1 MSNNIVEENP
11 VQQKSNAPQGQ
22 GAGGG
27 QDKVR
32 KQARQLA
39 YDVRYKVKQG
49 FKDGQK
55 SDPASLKS
63 AYISQLGRSPAPG
76 PVKQLAKTML
86 VGEAYDFVDVKEN
99 ATKNISNILGK
110 VFTKTTQI
118 DDVNGN
124 PAYEIT
130 DVVQEDS
137 AVRKYKVR
145 VTDKKSGK
153 SYTRMAD
160 RAKISELRKNPN
172 IASVEMT
179 GYGTPYEGE
188 KKKGSQTAA
197 VKSGKGLA
205 KKDFDGDGKVESPTA
220 EYKGSKDK
228 AIKKALHKEEFI
240 DEVNTEDDN
249 PQANTKRIDVMKGK
263 NKVKVMPNMGEQ
275 NELAPKGKDAPAKPE
290 PDSKEKR
297 VALMKRMILQKKM
310 QAVRSGAGADIVAHN
325 ELEGEVIVDE
335 GALVKT
341 AQGIEKVG
349 RVVKKGVKAFNKAD
363 AAVTKATVNRVIKPA
378 AKAAG
383 KVAKKGLKVAGKVAL
398 GTAKAAGRATVGGIK
413 GAVKG
418 ALNKESYDKEPPI
431 RDQDDQQIANVTF
444 DGGGPDGGAT
454 IQGSGDPREIPT
466 FVALIKN
473 KMRARGILVNH
484 NELEGE
490 QLDELNKGERVKAG
504 QGKRAAKKGDWS
516 KQKASTGRR
525 NMNRFETGT
534 VKRTHSSGG
543 RNPSYKKVT
552 LGNPKPGYG
561 KKDDH
566 YNKNKIVTHKLSAHG
581 TSSATE
587 KGPQKHHSSGIEH
600 HDSAQAQR
608 RHEHK
613 KRRGVKTKG
622 TVAADIKKS
631 MKETVSVT
639 DTINQ
644 ILESNSK

>member
-11 VQQKSNAPQGQ
+11 AQQKSNAPQGQ

-55 SDPASLKS
+55 TDPASLKS

-76 PVKQLAKTML
+76 PVKQLAKKML
-86 VGEAYDFVDVKEN
+86 IGEAYDFVDVNEN
-99 ATKNISNILGK
+99 VSKNISNIIAK

-118 DDVNGN
+118 DDVEGK

-172 IASVEMT
+172 ISSVEMT

-188 KKKGSQTAA
+188 KKKGSQTAS

-205 KKDFDGDGKVESPTA
+205 KKDYDGDGKVESPTA

-228 AIKKALHKEEFI
+228 AIKKALHREEFI

-275 NELAPKGKDAPAKPE
+275 NELAPAKPE
-290 PDSKEKR
+290 PDAKEKR
-297 VALMKRMILQKKM
+297 VGLMKRMILQKKM

-325 ELEGEVIVDE
+325 ELEGDVISEKEVKVKDTKKVVDAIRAYDKSKDASKDADWDTE
-335 GALVKT
+335 HGEKEK
-341 AQGIEKVG
+341 GDIEK
-349 RVVKKGVKAFNKAD
+349 KY
-363 AAVTKATVNRVIKPA
+363 
-378 AKAAG
+378 
-383 KVAKKGLKVAGKVAL
+383 AKKERGEIDKDDPNWKKKKYHTGMH
-398 GTAKAAGRATVGGIK
+398 G
-413 GAVKG
+413 
-418 ALNKESYDKEPPI
+418 ESYDKEPPI

-466 FVALIKN
+466 FVSLIKN

-484 NELEGE
+484 NELEGDTIE
-490 QLDELNKGERVKAG
+490 ESEKLA
-504 QGKRAAKKGDWS
+504 
-516 KQKASTGRR
+516 QKAYDRAQKLGAKRRSSSNPRGIGKSERAGYNLAQSQRSRNVSGETQGGSQTGGGPKSFGYAKHKSNPVKSKSTGDTGQVGHARKRDEKTSVGKSGKQLKTPKYKLSFKDRQTHHTRSAEVRR
-525 NMNRFETGT
+525 DP
-534 VKRTHSSGG
+534 KQ
-543 RNPSYKKVT
+543 
-552 LGNPKPGYG
+552 NPK
-561 KKDDH
+561 H
-566 YNKNKIVTHKLSAHG
+566 TAN
-581 TSSATE
+581 
-587 KGPQKHHSSGIEH
+587 
-600 HDSAQAQR
+600 
-608 RHEHK
+608 
-613 KRRGVKTKG
+613 
-622 TVAADIKKS
+622 IKK
-631 MKETVSVT
+631 EELSVT

-644 ILESNSK
+644 ILEGNSK

>member
-11 VQQKSNAPQGQ
+11 AQDSKAPSGPQGQ

-39 YDVRYKVKQG
+39 YDVRYKVKQS

-55 SDPASLKS
+55 SDPTSLKN
-63 AYISQLGRSPAPG
+63 AYLSQLGKSPAPG
-76 PVKQLAKTML
+76 PVRALAKKML
-86 VGEAYDFVDVKEN
+86 VGESYDFVDVKEN
-99 ATKNISNILGK
+99 VSKNVSNIIGK

-118 DDVNGN
+118 DDVDGN

-172 IASVEMT
+172 ISSVEMT
-179 GYGTPYEGE
+179 GYGSPYEGE

-228 AIKKALHKEEFI
+228 AIKKALHREEFI

-249 PQANTKRIDVMKGK
+249 PQANTKKIDVMKGK

-275 NELAPKGKDAPAKPE
+275 NELAPAKTE
-290 PDSKEKR
+290 PDAKEKR
-297 VALMKRMILQKKM
+297 VGLMKRMILQKKM

-325 ELEGEVIVDE
+325 EPEGNLIAE
-335 GALVKT
+335 
-341 AQGIEKVG
+341 
-349 RVVKKGVKAFNKAD
+349 N
-363 AAVTKATVNRVIKPA
+363 
-378 AKAAG
+378 
-383 KVAKKGLKVAGKVAL
+383 
-398 GTAKAAGRATVGGIK
+398 
-413 GAVKG
+413 
-418 ALNKESYDKEPPI
+418 EPPI

-490 QLDELNKGERVKAG
+490 MVDEANKGERVADPYRAG
-504 QGKRAAKKGDWS
+504 KLSARPVGKRAS
-516 KQKASTGRR
+516 
-525 NMNRFETGT
+525 
-534 VKRTHSSGG
+534 
-543 RNPSYKKVT
+543 
-552 LGNPKPGYG
+552 
-561 KKDDH
+561 KKDSTTARITADVGQRNRRRFDKRHGGDGSRKLNKFGSDYRVDKREGNSSESSDH
-566 YNKNKIVTHKLSAHG
+566 A
-581 TSSATE
+581 
-587 KGPQKHHSSGIEH
+587 QK
-600 HDSAQAQR
+600 QR
-608 RHEHK
+608 RAEHQAK
-613 KRRGVKTKG
+613 RGVKTKG
-622 TVAADIKKS
+622 V
-631 MKETVSVT
+631 KEEVSVT
-639 DTINQ
+639 DTIRT
-644 ILESNSK
+644 ILEGNSK

>member
-11 VQQKSNAPQGQ
+11 AQDSKAPSGPQGQ
-22 GAGGG
+22 GATGS

-39 YDVRYKVKQG
+39 YDVRYKVKQS

-55 SDPASLKS
+55 SDPTSLKN
-63 AYISQLGRSPAPG
+63 AYLSQLGRSPAPG
-76 PVKQLAKTML
+76 PVKALAKKML
-86 VGEAYDFVDVKEN
+86 VGESYDFVDVKEN
-99 ATKNISNILGK
+99 VSKNVSNIIGK

-118 DDVNGN
+118 DDVDGN

-172 IASVEMT
+172 ISSVEMT
-179 GYGTPYEGE
+179 GYGSPYEGE

-197 VKSGKGLA
+197 VKSGKGLS
-205 KKDFDGDGKVESPTA
+205 KKDYDGDGKRETPEA

-228 AIKKALHKEEFI
+228 AIKKALHREEFI

-249 PQANTKRIDVMKGK
+249 PQANTKKIDVMKGK

-290 PDSKEKR
+290 PDAKEKR

-325 ELEGEVIVDE
+325 EPEGNLITE
-335 GALVKT
+335 
-341 AQGIEKVG
+341 
-349 RVVKKGVKAFNKAD
+349 N
-363 AAVTKATVNRVIKPA
+363 
-378 AKAAG
+378 
-383 KVAKKGLKVAGKVAL
+383 
-398 GTAKAAGRATVGGIK
+398 
-413 GAVKG
+413 
-418 ALNKESYDKEPPI
+418 EPPI

-490 QLDELNKGERVKAG
+490 VIQEKPDIGDILARLEKKRISKG
-504 QGKRAAKKGDWS
+504 GDPD
-516 KQKASTGRR
+516 ASPLG
-525 NMNRFETGT
+525 
-534 VKRTHSSGG
+534 
-543 RNPSYKKVT
+543 KKV
-552 LGNPKPGYG
+552 GGAMKAKQDAAR
-561 KKDDH
+561 KK
-566 YNKNKIVTHKLSAHG
+566 A
-581 TSSATE
+581 
-587 KGPQKHHSSGIEH
+587 
-600 HDSAQAQR
+600 
-608 RHEHK
+608 
-613 KRRGVKTKG
+613 GVKTEEVENSKE
-622 TVAADIKKS
+622 VKS
-631 MKETVSVT
+631 LT

-644 ILESNSK
+644 ILEGNSK

>member
-11 VQQKSNAPQGQ
+11 AQDSKAPSGPQGQ

-55 SDPASLKS
+55 TDPASLKS

-76 PVKQLAKTML
+76 PVKQLAKKML
-86 VGEAYDFVDVKEN
+86 VGESYDFVDVKEN

-118 DDVNGN
+118 DDVDGK
-124 PAYEIT
+124 PAYEVT

-172 IASVEMT
+172 ISSVEMT
-179 GYGTPYEGE
+179 GYGSPYEGE

-205 KKDFDGDGKVESPTA
+205 KKDYDGDGKVESPTA

-263 NKVKVMPNMGEQ
+263 NKVKINPNMGEQ
-275 NELAPKGKDAPAKPE
+275 NELAPAKPE
-290 PDSKEKR
+290 PDAKEKR
-297 VALMKRMILQKKM
+297 VGLMKRMILQKKM

-325 ELEGEVIVDE
+325 EPEGDVISEKEVKVKDTKKVVDAIRAYDKSKDASRDATADSDE
-335 GALVKT
+335 GKT
-341 AQGIEKVG
+341 GKAKKEKAYAKKERGEIDKDDPNWKKKKYHTGMHGEDKDWGYDKDGNSLNPVDIEKKKRKDDDLFG
-349 RVVKKGVKAFNKAD
+349 APNSKKKKVKED
-363 AAVTKATVNRVIKPA
+363 R
-378 AKAAG
+378 
-383 KVAKKGLKVAGKVAL
+383 
-398 GTAKAAGRATVGGIK
+398 
-413 GAVKG
+413 
-418 ALNKESYDKEPPI
+418 DEPL

-454 IQGSGDPREIPT
+454 IKGSGDPREIPT

-484 NELEGE
+484 NELEGDMVE
-490 QLDELNKGERVKAG
+490 GYQRNPEKGEEEARKADTRTAK
-504 QGKRAAKKGDWS
+504 QKRMDDPKKGINS
-516 KQKASTGRR
+516 PAFKKFMAS
-525 NMNRFETGT
+525 
-534 VKRTHSSGG
+534 
-543 RNPSYKKVT
+543 
-552 LGNPKPGYG
+552 
-561 KKDDH
+561 
-566 YNKNKIVTHKLSAHG
+566 
-581 TSSATE
+581 
-587 KGPQKHHSSGIEH
+587 
-600 HDSAQAQR
+600 
-608 RHEHK
+608 
-613 KRRGVKTKG
+613 RG
-622 TVAADIKKS
+622 
-631 MKETVSVT
+631 M
-639 DTINQ
+639 
-644 ILESNSK
+644 